1 MDVAVL
7 GATGMVGQRFVE
19 RLVNHPFFELVA
31 VAASGRSAGKRY
43 CEAAKWFIGE
53 EMPAEV
59 RDMVVKEVDPSKIKA
74 DIVFSALPSAVAR
87 KVEPEFAEAGF
98 IVASNASAYRMAE
111 DVPLLIPEVN
121 PEHLDMIEVQQD
133 RRGWDGAIITNPN
146 CTTIM
151 AVLSMKPIYDSF
163 GIKEAFVVSMQG
175 LSGAGY
181 AGVPSMAI
189 VDNVIPYIKGEEEKV
204 EEEGLKILGSF
215 NGSEIEPAE
224 IRISASCNR
233 VPVLEGHTEA
243 VFIKAAKEWGLEGV
257 IEALREFKALPQELG
272 LPTAPENP
280 VVVREEPDRP
290 QPRLDRYNQGGMA
303 VAVGRIRRCPV
314 LDFKYIV
321 MGHNTI
327 RGAAGASILN
337 AELLKE
343 TRKL

>member
-19 RLVNHPFFELVA
+19 RLVDHPYFELVA

-43 CEAAKWFIGE
+43 SEAAKWFIGE
-53 EMPAEV
+53 EMPSEV
-59 RDMVVKEVDPSKIKA
+59 RDMVVKEVDPGEIRA
-74 DIVFSALPSAVAR
+74 DIVFSALPSAVAK
-87 KVEPEFAEAGF
+87 KVEPRFAEAGF
-98 IVASNASAYRMAE
+98 IVASNASAYRMAD

-121 PEHLDMIEVQQD
+121 PEHLDLIEVQQD

-215 NGSEIEPAE
+215 NGSEVDPAE
-224 IRISASCNR
+224 IRVSASCNR

-243 VFIKAAKEWGLEGV
+243 VFIKADREWDLGAVPKVLG
-257 IEALREFKALPQELG
+257 EFKALPQELD
-272 LPTAPENP
+272 LPSAPKNP
-280 VVVREEPDRP
+280 VVVRGEPDRP

-303 VAVGRIRRCPV
+303 VVVGRIRKCPV
-314 LDFKYIV
+314 FDFKYIV

-343 TRKL
+343 TKKL